1 MNDQTSATPSTVAA
15 DGSAGAAVDDDTSSV
30 ALTIVAIGASAGGL
44 VALREF
50 FGAANGDPRIAYVVV
65 THLPSHHVSHL
76 AELLGRTGVLPSREL
91 SDGEQLAGGQVH
103 VMPPGQLMA
112 LRDGAVRFE
121 QQSPRRSPAPKPID
135 YFMTS
140 LAEQAPDR
148 CVGIVLSGT
157 DHDGTM
163 GLKAIKAAGGLTLVQ
178 APETAEFPG
187 MPQSAITAD
196 AADRILAPRQMPA
209 ALNDYLGHLH
219 AEQDLRPDAAD
230 EPNDSETTDRLGAIL
245 SLVHART
252 GNDFR
257 LYRSAML
264 QRRLRRRM
272 VLRGCDHL
280 VDYMALL
287 EHSPDEAS
295 ALSSE
300 FLIGVT
306 DFFRDP
312 EAWQEIE
319 RSVLPPLLASR
330 KVDDMPFR
338 VWTPGCS
345 SGEESYSI
353 AMVLQELLA
362 GRAAA
367 GSVQVFG
374 TDIDHEA
381 LSVARKGVYPE
392 AITETVAPQRLA
404 RFFDR
409 RDGRFVVRKS
419 LRDAVMFAP
428 QNLVRDTPFSRLDMV
443 LCRNVLMYFDPSLQE
458 RVLQLFHFAL
468 KPGGLLWLGKAESLG
483 VHGDLFEPVAQGI
496 RLFRRVGG
504 RSNLP
509 RGYIVK
515 GNAAPD
521 WQRRAM
527 ERAVPAADIVRE
539 QLGERR
545 VDTAVLIDRDGRALH
560 FRGDT
565 TRFLAP
571 QGDASLD
578 LLRLIRPELRA
589 SLRTALR
596 QVLDEGHAMQR
607 RATLGGRQVTLE
619 VEPVASSDNQELR
632 LVLFSEDHDG
642 ADLPRSASASVTTNV
657 AHASE
662 LDDSRRELALALDD
676 AERINDELRHASEES
691 SSLNEELQSSNE
703 ELESSKEELQS
714 LNEELA
720 TVNAQLEDKVVEVTR
735 HADDVANLLHS
746 THIATVL
753 LDREL
758 RIRRFTPA
766 AAELFHLRTGD
777 EGRRLSDLAS
787 TVDDAGFVSDAHRVL
802 ASEQSSEAEV
812 RGGTGSVY
820 LRRILPYRTGR
831 GDVEGTVA
839 TFIDITPLHN
849 AARQARQLLATLE
862 DSNDA
867 VLSYDRQGR
876 ILSWNEGARR
886 TYGYDRAAA
895 LGLGLF
901 ALMPDSG
908 HEAARQTIEHVCTQG
923 TFGPENT
930 DRLTSDGRVV
940 RASVTVSPLR
950 DDQGRIYA
958 LLSTERDVTERLHIE
973 SEMRFRRLADDIPT
987 LLRVEDAHGM
997 AEFVNRACAEF
1008 TGRPREALLG
1018 RGWLQFVHSADRDNY
1033 LAEHTLAH
1041 ATQTELEKDFRLLR
1055 ADGAYRWMRSISVP
1069 HTGPDGQFAGFV
1081 SLMIDVEDRKRAES
1095 ALLTADRRKDEFLAM
1110 LAHELRNP
1118 LAPIGN
1124 AARVISGSGTK
1135 DDRILWAAGVI
1146 GRQTTLLTRL
1156 LDSLLDVARIASGKA
1171 ALEMVPVDLS
1181 VVVARAVEISDPLI
1195 DERHQQLR
1203 VNAPAPDELV
1213 VEGDMA
1219 RLTQV
1224 LANLL
1229 NNASKYTDAGGEI
1242 CVDVERTDTDAVIH
1256 VSDCGAGLAADMI
1269 PRIFD
1274 LFSQADRT
1282 LDRAKGGLGL
1292 GLTIVRQLVELH
1304 GGSVE
1309 ASSPGLGMGSRF
1321 TVRLP
1326 LLARAPAVR
1335 RAREAAAAPIA
1346 GPGRRILVVDDNVDG
1361 AMTLAQV
1368 LQIQGHEVTVAHSGA
1383 AALEMTEAAG
1393 VDVAI
1398 LDIGLPGMDGYSVAR
1413 NLRGRP
1419 TAAKAMLIAL
1429 TGYSQP
1435 EDIQK
1440 ALDAGFDRHMVKPVD
1455 LDQLSTLIARR

>member
-1 MNDQTSATPSTVAA
+1 MNTSAGTPADSDSPFTSPLTV
-15 DGSAGAAVDDDTSSV
+15 
-30 ALTIVAIGASAGGL
+30 VAIGASAGGL

-50 FGAANGDPRIAYVVV
+50 FGAATGDPRIAYVVV

-91 SDGEQLAGGQVH
+91 SDGEHLTGGQVH

-112 LRDGAVRFE
+112 LREGAVRFE
-121 QQSPRRSPAPKPID
+121 QQSPKRSPATKPID
-135 YFMTS
+135 FFMTS

-157 DHDGTM
+157 DHDGTV

-178 APETAEFPG
+178 TPATAEFPG
-187 MPQSAITAD
+187 MPQSAITAG
-196 AADRILAPRQMPA
+196 AADRTLAPREMPA
-209 ALNDYLGHLH
+209 ALNEYLGHLY
-219 AEQDLRPDAAD
+219 ADQDLRSDDAD
-230 EPNDSETTDRLGAIL
+230 EPNDPETIDRLNAIL
-245 SLVHART
+245 SIVRART

-264 QRRLRRRM
+264 RRRLRRRM
-272 VLRGCDHL
+272 VLRACDHL

-287 EHSPDEAS
+287 EHSPEEAS

-312 EAWQEIE
+312 EAWQEME
-319 RSVLPPLLASR
+319 RSVLPPLLANR
-330 KVDDMPFR
+330 KANDLPFR

-353 AMVLQELLA
+353 AMVLQELLD
-362 GRAAA
+362 GHTAA

-392 AITETVAPQRLA
+392 AITATVSGQRLA

-409 RDGRFVVRKS
+409 RDGRYAVRKS
-419 LRDAVMFAP
+419 LREAVMFAP
-428 QNLVRDTPFSRLDMV
+428 QNLVRDTPFSRLELV
-443 LCRNVLMYFDPSLQE
+443 LCRNVLMYFDPALQE
-458 RVLQLFHFAL
+458 RVLRLFHFAL

-483 VHGDLFEPVAQGI
+483 VHSELFEPVSRDI

-509 RGYIVK
+509 RGYIIK
-515 GNAAPD
+515 GNATQDFP
-521 WQRRAM
+521 RRVS
-527 ERAVPAADIVRE
+527 ERPVPAADIVRQ
-539 QLGERR
+539 QLGERQ
-545 VDTAVLIDRDGRALH
+545 VDAAVLIDRDGRALH

-589 SLRTALR
+589 PLRTVLR
-596 QVLDEGHAMQR
+596 EALDEGHAVKS
-607 RATLGGRQVTLE
+607 RATIGGTQVTLE
-619 VEPVASSDNQELR
+619 AEAVARSDNRGLS
-632 LVLFSEDHDG
+632 LVLFIEAPHEATVQRPD
-642 ADLPRSASASVTTNV
+642 PASATTSG
-657 AHASE
+657 ARTTE

-676 AERINDELRHASEES
+676 AERINDELRRASEES

-720 TVNAQLEDKVVEVTR
+720 TVNAELEDKIVEVTR

-753 LDREL
+753 LDRDL
-758 RIRRFTPA
+758 QIRRFTPA
-766 AAELFHLRTGD
+766 AAVLFHLRVGD

-787 TVDDAGFVSDAHRVL
+787 TVDDADFVKDARGVL
-802 ASEQSSEAEV
+802 TSEQSSEAEV
-812 RGGTGSVY
+812 RSGTGSVY
-820 LRRILPYRTGR
+820 LRRILPYRTGK
-831 GDVEGTVA
+831 GEVEGTVA
-839 TFIDITPLHN
+839 TFIDITPLRN
-849 AARQARQLLATLE
+849 AARQTRQLLATLE

-867 VLSYDRQGR
+867 VFSYDPQGR
-876 ILSWNEGARR
+876 ILSWNEGAHR
-886 TYGYDRAAA
+886 TYGYDRDAA

-901 ALMPDSG
+901 ALMPDSSHG
-908 HEAARQTIEHVCTQG
+908 AARQAIKNVFTQG
-923 TFGPENT
+923 TFGPENA
-930 DRLTSDGRVV
+930 DRLTRDGRIV

-950 DDQGRIYA
+950 DDQGQIYA
-958 LLSTERDVTERLHIE
+958 LLSTERDITERLRIE
-973 SEMRFRRLADDIPT
+973 SEVRFRRLADDIPT
-987 LLRVEDAHGM
+987 LLRVEDPHGM
-997 AEFVNRACAEF
+997 AEFVNRACVEF

-1018 RGWLQFVHSADRDNY
+1018 RGWLQFVHPEDRDGY
-1033 LAEHTLAH
+1033 LVEHTVAH
-1041 ATQTELEKDFRLLR
+1041 ATHTQLERDFRLMR
-1055 ADGAYRWMRSISVP
+1055 ADGTYRWMRSISVP

-1135 DDRILWAAGVI
+1135 DERILWAAGVI

-1156 LDSLLDVARIASGKA
+1156 LDSLLDVARIARGKA
-1171 ALEMVPVDLS
+1171 VLEMAPVDLS
-1181 VVVARAVEISDPLI
+1181 VVVARAVEISEPLI
-1195 DERHQQLR
+1195 EERHQQMR
-1203 VNAPAPDELV
+1203 VTAPAPDQLV
-1213 VEGDMA
+1213 VEGDQA

-1229 NNASKYTDAGGEI
+1229 NNASKYTDAGGQI
-1242 CVDVERTDTDAVIH
+1242 SVDVEQTDTDAVIH
-1256 VSDCGAGLAADMI
+1256 VSDSGAGLAKDMI

-1274 LFSQADRT
+1274 LFTQADRT

-1304 GGSVE
+1304 RGSVE
-1309 ASSPGLGMGSRF
+1309 ASSEGLGKGSRF

-1326 LLARAPAVR
+1326 LLARTPAVR
-1335 RAREAAAAPIA
+1335 LAREAAAAA
-1346 GPGRRILVVDDNVDG
+1346 SSGPGRRILVVDDNVDG
-1361 AMTLAQV
+1361 ALTLAQV
-1368 LQIQGHEVTVAHSGA
+1368 LQIQGHQVTVAHSGPA
-1383 AALEMTEAAG
+1383 AIDMSAASD
-1393 VDVAI
+1393 VDVVI

-1413 NLRGRP
+1413 IMRGRP
-1419 TAAKAMLIAL
+1419 NTAKAMLIAL
-1429 TGYSQP
+1429 TGYGQS

-1440 ALDAGFDRHMVKPVD
+1440 AMNAGFDSHMVKPVD
-1455 LDQLSTLIARR
+1455 LDELSALIARTAPDVACGQ